1 VTGELSTSEN
11 LMNEAKTSAAKKA
24 RKAVE
29 PCALS
34 RAGILAFEV
43 TRAIFTLGD
52 GDEPHP
58 SGRCPLSAL
67 G

>member
-1 VTGELSTSEN
+1 
-11 LMNEAKTSAAKKA
+11 MNEAKTSAAKKA

-52 GDEPHP
+52 GDEPRP